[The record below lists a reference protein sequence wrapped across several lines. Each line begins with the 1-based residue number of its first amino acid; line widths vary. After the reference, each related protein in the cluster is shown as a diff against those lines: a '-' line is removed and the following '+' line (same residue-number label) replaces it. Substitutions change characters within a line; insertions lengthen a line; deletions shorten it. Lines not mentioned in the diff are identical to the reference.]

1 MHPYNH
7 KAMEGRRRQL
17 RGRLTKAEKLFWY
30 AVRDQQILKVK
41 FRRQYSVDAYV
52 VDFYAAIPRLAV
64 EIDGEYHLDEDQK
77 AYDTL
82 RQKNIEARGI
92 TFLRFTNQEVTTALD
107 GVIQRL
113 ESTLQRLH
121 TQRSTPPLEEGED

>member
-1 MHPYNH
+1 
-7 KAMEGRRRQL
+7 MEGRRRQL